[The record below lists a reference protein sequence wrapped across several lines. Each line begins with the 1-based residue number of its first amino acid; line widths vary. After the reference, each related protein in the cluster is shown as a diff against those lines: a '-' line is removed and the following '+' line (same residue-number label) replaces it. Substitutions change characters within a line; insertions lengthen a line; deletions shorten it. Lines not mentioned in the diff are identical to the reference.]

1 MTSEWLD
8 IYLSNEISTDNPDI
22 PLNDYFNLN
31 GFGSQYLLINLASSV
46 VYMFIYWAI
55 YTKFNYYQHVPS
67 LSQDRTEFSFF
78 CLSATFLSGFS
89 ICKKIIITFYLAGNG
104 FAIGW
109 SQN

>member
-46 VYMFIYWAI
+46 VYMFIYLFALI
-55 YTKFNYYQHVPS
+55 ILFISYIFIGFFNM
-67 LSQDRTEFSFF
+67 
-78 CLSATFLSGFS
+78 
-89 ICKKIIITFYLAGNG
+89 
-104 FAIGW
+104 
-109 SQN
+109 